1 MPDRIS
7 EINGTASVSVDDAQ
21 AERFLRLLHGTP
33 DDAGTEYAILR
44 KTPKRNDG
52 RHKRVK
58 LGEVPPNGTVAQAAK
73 FDLYATPNGFRP
85 RPAKDHPHRVQ
96 RDVTHVT
103 SLFADLD
110 IKPDVPTLPQTEA
123 ELRAVLDTIPAP
135 TILVASGSGGVHPY
149 WLLESPVGPEGMG
162 RLGKLWRLHLNAI
175 ASEVLGRPIVF
186 DSVQDLSRVLR
197 LPGTIR
203 HPKKPG
209 EQPALVRLVV
219 DDGPRWTTER
229 LSALLPADAQE
240 GGVRSCVSD
249 GEPMIGAQLDAYVT
263 KALTN
268 EVGALA
274 ELRGYSG
281 RNNKLNTAAYALAR
295 FAARGLLDRDLVYDA
310 LRDACTENGLI
321 DDDADGGASF
331 EATFD
336 SGWYA
341 GTVNPGK
348 DLPPAVQRR
357 IDRATA
363 APVPAQRAAPEDA
376 TTAPVPAPPSA
387 DELPSPENPMKVARE
402 LIPSW
407 ERNGVLTLRRWRGQW
422 MSWTGAHWSELDEA
436 AMRAD
441 LYPRVEH
448 AWFRTKDAKGEE
460 KIVPWAPNRR
470 KIADLLQAVDAVTHL
485 DARTDAPSWTTGDG
499 PQTVVACR
507 NGILDIATRKLH
519 EPTPRF
525 FNLVSSPLDYE
536 PAAAEPTEWL
546 KFLGVLW
553 PDDPDAVAL
562 LQEWFGY
569 VLSGRTHQQ
578 KAFLLIGAPRSG
590 KGTIARILTALV
602 GKGHV
607 AAPTL
612 SGMATNFGLS
622 TLIGAP
628 LAIIGDARK
637 VPRSEATTV
646 VERLL
651 SITGE
656 DSLDIDRKYRDPWTG
671 TLPTRF
677 MILSNELPN
686 FADASGAIASRLVI
700 LNLTQSFLGRE
711 DKELGGR
718 LMAELPGILR
728 WALDGLDS
736 LTRRGYFVQ
745 PESSDTAASILA
757 ENVSPVRAFLDE
769 CCIIGPGESVATGTL
784 FAAWAS
790 WCESTAKR
798 DHIGT
803 AASFGIALL
812 AALPGL
818 DKTRPRD
825 SAGNRTWTYVGLSI
839 GNAPAP
845 ACDCPDPWCS
855 HRN

>member
-1 MPDRIS
+1 MPH
-7 EINGTASVSVDDAQ
+7 TADELQSVVDN
-21 AERFLRLLHGTP
+21 L
-33 DDAGTEYAILR
+33 
-44 KTPKRNDG
+44 
-52 RHKRVK
+52 
-58 LGEVPPNGTVAQAAK
+58 
-73 FDLYATPNGFRP
+73 
-85 RPAKDHPHRVQ
+85 PA
-96 RDVTHVT
+96 VTM
-103 SLFADLD
+103 
-110 IKPDVPTLPQTEA
+110 
-123 ELRAVLDTIPAP
+123 
-135 TILVASGSGGVHPY
+135 LVDSGSGGMHAY
-149 WLLESPVGPEGMG
+149 WMLESPVGPGGMKN
-162 RLGKLWRLHLNAI
+162 LGKRWIKHLNTI
-175 ASEVLGRPIVF
+175 AADVLGRPIVF
-186 DSVQDLSRVLR
+186 DPVADLGRVLR

-203 HPKKPG
+203 HPKKRG
-209 EQPALVRLVV
+209 ELPSLVRLLT
-219 DDGPRWTTER
+219 DDGPRWTTEK
-229 LSALLPADAQE
+229 LSALLPADTQE
-240 GGVRSCVSD
+240 REIRAGAAA
-249 GEPMIGAQLDAYVT
+249 GESMGAVT
-263 KALTN
+263 QNSYLRKTLAGKARDVADERN
-268 EVGALA
+268 ERNNVLNRKAF
-274 ELRGYSG
+274 ELGGYSEW
-281 RNNKLNTAAYALAR
+281 
-295 FAARGLLDRDLVYDA
+295 FDRDTAYDA
-310 LRDACTENGLI
+310 LHGACVENGLI
-321 DDDADGGASF
+321 ADDGDDTF

-341 GTVNPGK
+341 GVNKRGN
-348 DLPPAVQRR
+348 LPPDVRR
-357 IDRATA
+357 KVETA
-363 APVPAQRAAPEDA
+363 ARVPGPRTSPGETDE
-376 TTAPVPAPPSA
+376 P
-387 DELPSPENPMKVARE
+387 DGEELPNPDNPMKVARE
-402 LIPSW
+402 LIPTW
-407 ERNGVLTLRRWRGQW
+407 ERDGVLTLRRWRGQW
-422 MSWTGAHWSELDEA
+422 MSWSGAHWSELDEA

-448 AWFRTKDAKGEE
+448 ATFRTKDAKGEE
-460 KIVPWAPNRR
+460 KIVPWAPNKR
-470 KIADLLQAVDAVTHL
+470 KIANLMEAVDAVTHL
-485 DARTDAPSWTTGDG
+485 PSSTDAPSWTVGDG

-536 PAAAEPTEWL
+536 PAAPEPAEWL
-546 KFLGVLW
+546 KFLDVLW
-553 PDDPDAVAL
+553 PGDPDAVRL

-637 VPRSEATTV
+637 IPRSEATTV

-671 TLPTRF
+671 RLSTRF

-700 LNLTQSFLGRE
+700 LNLTQSFLGKE

-736 LTRRGYFVQ
+736 LTKRGYFVQ
-745 PESSDTAASILA
+745 PESSDTATSILA
-757 ENVSPVRAFLDE
+757 ENVSPVRAFLE
-769 CCIIGPGESVATGTL
+769 QCCILGADQSVPKDVL
-784 FAAWAS
+784 YAAWAS

-803 AASFGIALL
+803 AATFGRELF
-812 AALPGL
+812 AALPTL
-818 DKTRPRD
+818 RETRPRIGG
-825 SAGNRTWTYVGLSI
+825 ARVQAYAGLSI
-839 GNAPAP
+839 GNATAP
-845 ACDCPDPWCS
+845 ACNCASDPWCQ